1 MNMRMM
7 LTLLVLVVM
16 TTDSASERG
25 NEAKTQALRC
35 RYDWDDSYDW
45 CKRQGLVPGHF
56 QTCCLFV
63 NSIPELPN
71 RTCDDY
77 D

>member
-16 TTDSASERG
+16 TTDSASER
-25 NEAKTQALRC
+25 EAKTQALRC